1 MVNDRISDDYV
12 TFSIFNRLRLPSA
25 KECPDV
31 VFMSIFTFT
40 PWRAIFL
47 VKPASKNVKIMK
59 TNSISLDAIA
69 SLELGHDCMIQSHI
83 TRPRGLTD
91 AIIEMLEESY
101 VTMQLIFYIFKSD
114 KL

>member
-31 VFMSIFTFT
+31 VFISIFTFT

-59 TNSISLDAIA
+59 TNSIFLDAIA
-69 SLELGHDCMIQSHI
+69 SLELGHDCM
-83 TRPRGLTD
+83 
-91 AIIEMLEESY
+91 LESLN
-101 VTMQLIFYIFKSD
+101 TFKD
-114 KL
+114 HNH